1 MIKSFTDYS
10 EVPAAKL
17 TDYLLIHDGN
27 GVKKISKENFM
38 SEAEIA
44 LAIICGTYDGVDLT
58 VKFADEIA
66 NYSDEWAWIQ
76 ARLDSDDL
84 SGLHIFD
91 YIPIHA
97 NGETH
102 EAQIAGINTYKRTG
116 DTEIKTH
123 IDWITRDCLSATVQ
137 WNTTNNNNGSASQ
150 ANPFLASNVHSWL
163 VGTVYPTLDAKLKA
177 VIKDKRI
184 FAPTRYQNGASLTDD
199 NSWAWTTF
207 DKLWLPLEGAIFD
220 FLAWSTKGFGNPP
233 AVQYPIFA
241 NSWKA
246 RIKGAGPG
254 GERTPWWEA
263 SASSGNATSACRVDH
278 NGTASYDD
286 ASYAIRVPVCFRTM
300 AA

>member
-199 NSWAWTTF
+199 NSWAWATF
-207 DKLWLPLEGAIFD
+207 DKLWLPLEGEIFD
-220 FLAWSTKGFGNPP
+220 FLAWSTKGYGNPP

-254 GERTPWWEA
+254 GGRTTWWEA
-263 SASSGNATSACRVDH
+263 SAYSGNATYACYVYSY
-278 NGTASYDD
+278 GTAYYAT
-286 ASYAIRVPVCFRTM
+286 ASTALRVPVCFRTM